1 MKLEEY
7 TDLVSNQIEE
17 SLRTKERISLADIPL
32 ATLDK
37 DDIIKLLKVYQL
49 STRDYQDVYGRL
61 YMLVL
66 NLLILCV
73 LDNQDVTIIQNDLAS
88 VSPMPFPEA
97 ADLFTPD
104 KVRSEVVI
112 FIISNTTNYMLES
125 MINKDGKLIKEKK

>member
-37 DDIIKLLKVYQL
+37 DDIIKLLKVHQL
-49 STRDYQDVYGRL
+49 SSRDYQNVYGRL

-66 NLLILCV
+66 RLLMLCV
-73 LDNQDVTIIQNDLAS
+73 LDAKDVEKIQTNLES
-88 VSPMPFPEA
+88 VAPMPFSDA

-112 FIISNTTNYMLES
+112 FIISNTANYMLES